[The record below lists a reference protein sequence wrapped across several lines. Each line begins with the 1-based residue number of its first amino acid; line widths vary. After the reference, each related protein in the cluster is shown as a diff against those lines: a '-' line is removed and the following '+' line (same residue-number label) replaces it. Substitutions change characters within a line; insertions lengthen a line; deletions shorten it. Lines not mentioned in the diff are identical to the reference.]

1 MCGRFTLKTPVFDWL
16 VHFLPQYRE
25 HWQHASRA
33 LLDTSPRLALPRWN
47 IAPTQDVFIV
57 SSGGL
62 GQPPILASA
71 RWGLVPAWSDS
82 LRGGYTMINARSET
96 LHEKPSFKSLLANH
110 RCVLLADG
118 YYEWQQSSVNHRAQ
132 AAKTPYWIHPKGE
145 LPLAMAGLWTVNRRA
160 VPGSELRSTTIVTMA
175 ADEQTQSVHDRMPV
189 MLPTPEAVQ
198 QWLNLEMPV
207 NALETFWNP
216 EAGCKVELELRRVSA
231 EVNSVRKDH
240 AALIHED
247 VPTSSSTPGP
257 SEET

>member
-1 MCGRFTLKTPVFDWL
+1 
-16 VHFLPQYRE
+16 
-25 HWQHASRA
+25 
-33 LLDTSPRLALPRWN
+33 
-47 IAPTQDVFIV
+47 
-57 SSGGL
+57 
-62 GQPPILASA
+62 
-71 RWGLVPAWSDS
+71 
-82 LRGGYTMINARSET
+82 MINARSET
-96 LHEKPSFKSLLANH
+96 LHEKPSFKSLLANY

-247 VPTSSSTPGP
+247 VPTNSSTPGP